1 MNTRKR
7 HAIIV
12 GGSMG
17 GLFAGLLLRRAGW
30 SVDVYE
36 RVGVE
41 LSARGAG
48 IVTHPEL
55 RDALADA
62 IGAPPGDDLGVF
74 IEKRRTFDRE
84 GNIIAEATCP
94 QITTSWNRLFAMLRG
109 AFPSANYHLGK
120 DLVGIE
126 EDEDRVTARFSDGES
141 VSGDLLIGA
150 DGVRSH
156 VRSLLAP
163 QAQPLY
169 AGYTAWRGMVE
180 ESILPPDVHEELF
193 AYFAFSLPPGEQML
207 GYPVA
212 GEGNNLTP
220 GQRRYNFVWYRPADT
235 ETALPRLLTDDTG
248 KLHDMSI
255 PPPLIARSTI
265 SEMRAAADRVLS
277 PQFRAL
283 VAVTHEPFLQP
294 IFDLDSKQVAFG
306 RTALLGD
313 AAFVVRPHVGA
324 GVAKA
329 ALDAQALVAA
339 IAEEADIPSALAR
352 YNAERVRA
360 GRFMVEQGRR
370 LGSYMRTHFDT
381 PEERALAERHQTPK
395 AVMAETALLDFMRG

>member
-1 MNTRKR
+1 MNIPRK
-7 HAIIV
+7 HAIII

-30 SVDVYE
+30 NVDVYE

-55 RDALADA
+55 RDALAEA
-62 IGAPPGDDLGVF
+62 TGNPPGDDLGVL
-74 IEKRRTFDRE
+74 IEERRTFDRE
-84 GNIIAEATCP
+84 GKIIAEVRCP

-109 AFPSANYHLGK
+109 AFPSENYHLGK
-120 DLVGIE
+120 DLAAIE
-126 EDEDRVTARFSDGES
+126 ESGGRVTARFSDGDS
-141 VSGDLLIGA
+141 VTGDLLIGA
-150 DGVRSH
+150 DGVRST
-156 VRSLLAP
+156 VRNLLAP

-180 ESILPPDVHEELF
+180 ESALPPDVHAELF
-193 AYFAFSLPPGEQML
+193 AYFAFSLPQGEQML

-220 GQRRYNFVWYRPADT
+220 GQRRYNFVWYRPADA

-265 SEMRAAADRVLS
+265 SQMRAAAESVLS

-294 IFDLDSKQVAFG
+294 IFDLDSKRIAFG

-339 IAEEADIPSALAR
+339 LAEESDVETALAR
-352 YNAERVRA
+352 YNEERVRT
-360 GRFMVEQGRR
+360 GRIMVEQGRR
-370 LGSYMRTHFDT
+370 LGSYMRTHFNT
-381 PEERALAERHQTPK
+381 PEERALAERHQTPE
-395 AVMAETALLDFMRG
+395 AVMAETALLDFMRS

>member
-74 IEKRRTFDRE
+74 IEERRTFDRK

-94 QITTSWNRLFAMLRG
+94 QITTSWNRLFGMLRA
-109 AFPSANYHLGK
+109 AFPTENYHLGK
-120 DLVGIE
+120 DLAGIE
-126 EDEDRVTARFSDGES
+126 ESDGRVTARFTDGES
-141 VSGDLLIGA
+141 VKGDLLIGA
-150 DGVRSH
+150 DGVRST
-156 VRSLLAP
+156 VRNLLAP
-163 QAQPLY
+163 KAQPLY

-180 ESILPPDVHEELF
+180 ESVLPPDAHQALF
-193 AYFAFSLPPGEQML
+193 AYFAFCLPPGEQML

-220 GQRRYNFVWYRPADT
+220 GQRRYNFVWYRPADA
-235 ETALPRLLTDDTG
+235 ETALPRLLTDETG

-265 SEMRAAADRVLS
+265 GEMRAAADRVLS

-339 IAEEADIPSALAR
+339 IAEEAGIPSALAR

-360 GRFMVEQGRR
+360 GRFMVDQGRR

>member
-1 MNTRKR
+1 MNIHMK
-7 HAIIV
+7 HAIII

-17 GLFAGLLLRRAGW
+17 GLFAGLLLKRAGW

-55 RDALADA
+55 REGLAAA
-62 IGAPPGDDLGVF
+62 IGAPLGDDLGVF
-74 IEKRRTFDRE
+74 IEERRTFDRE
-84 GNIIAEATCP
+84 GNIIAEVPCP
-94 QITTSWNRLFAMLRG
+94 QITTSWNRLFGMLRA
-109 AFPSANYHLGK
+109 AFPTENYHLGK
-120 DLVGIE
+120 ELAGIE
-126 EDEDRVTARFSDGES
+126 EENGRVTARFSDGES
-141 VSGDLLIGA
+141 VTGDLLIGA
-150 DGVRSH
+150 DGVRSS
-156 VRSLLAP
+156 VRNILAP
-163 QAQPLY
+163 EAQPLY

-180 ESILPPDVHEELF
+180 ESTLPPEVHAELF

-220 GQRRYNFVWYRPADT
+220 GQRRYNFVWYRPADAET
-235 ETALPRLLTDDTG
+235 ELPRLLTDDTG

-265 SEMRAAADRVLS
+265 SAMRADAERVLS

-294 IFDLDSKQVAFG
+294 IFDLDSKRIAFG

-329 ALDAQALVAA
+329 ALDAQALASA
-339 IAEEADIPSALAR
+339 LAEESDVETALAR
-352 YNAERVRA
+352 YNEERVRT
-360 GRFMVEQGRR
+360 GRIMVEQGRR
-370 LGSYMRTHFDT
+370 LGSYMRTHFNT
-381 PEERALAERHQTPK
+381 AEERALAERHQTPE
-395 AVMAETALLDFMRG
+395 AVMAETALLDFIRG